1 MKANE
6 APKKIYIQ
14 AFNINKEDSKFERL
28 LYFDDVWTEEPESGQ
43 ENIEYIRTDAFI
55 EKACEFLSKSSN
67 YNEGFI
73 YPSHSGVIDAFVN
86 NFKNY
91 MKGE

>member
-1 MKANE
+1 MKANK
-6 APKKIYIQ
+6 APDKIYLSD
-14 AFNINKEDSKFERL
+14 FTDT
-28 LYFDDVWTEEPESGQ
+28 TEAVFYVKQ
-43 ENIEYIRTDAFI
+43 DNTKKTDIEYTRTDTII